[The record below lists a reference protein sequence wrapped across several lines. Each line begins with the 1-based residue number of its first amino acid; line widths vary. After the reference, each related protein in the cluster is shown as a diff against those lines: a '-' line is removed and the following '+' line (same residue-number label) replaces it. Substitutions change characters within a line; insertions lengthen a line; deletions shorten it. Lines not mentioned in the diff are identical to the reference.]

1 MKLKIQDFGANQ
13 HVDKISLD
21 VEAIDGVIITNP
33 VELSL
38 ELSKFEKIG
47 VGTIY
52 QISGAYTTEV
62 KVQCV
67 RCLKE
72 IAQDISGNFIWNFL
86 EPREY
91 LEYIKELKEESELD
105 SEGIEQADNG
115 EINISDLVRQ
125 ELILNMDSYP
135 ACKPSCEDDSEIKK
149 YTEETIDSRWAK
161 LLEIKD

>member
-13 HVDKISLD
+13 HIEKISLD
-21 VEAIDGVIITNP
+21 VEAIDEVIVNNP
-33 VELSL
+33 IQLSL
-38 ELSKFEKIG
+38 ELSKIDKIG
-47 VGTIY
+47 VGTVY
-52 QISGAYTTEV
+52 QVSGTYAAEV

-91 LEYIKELKEESELD
+91 LAYIKELKEESELD
-105 SEGIEQADNG
+105 SEGLEEAVNG
-115 EINISDLVRQ
+115 EIDISDLVRQ
-125 ELILNMDSYP
+125 EIILDMESYP
-135 ACKPSCEDDSEIKK
+135 TCKPSCEDDSEIKK